1 MMLRPL
7 ILQCRR
13 RPALGRVFALHQQK
27 FHSCPRVASSVI
39 RTEPSM
45 TLEGFPDEVGQRV
58 AAAATQSQTSVS
70 LQDLMRTGQ
79 GEYLHK
85 TFENEDTLKE
95 NHTATELVLIQV
107 AGFLRREMP
116 VRLAHR
122 IRDLERVPLM
132 KDAKSVREVRDLY
145 ITSFLELEDFDPII
159 RTPAQEE
166 EFSRHLENVYERH
179 SKVLVQMARGAYEY
193 RNLVRSK
200 KEQEFELME
209 ETHNFL
215 DRFYLYRIGMRV
227 LIGQYLALRQP
238 PVENYIGI
246 VCSHTS
252 PYEIVKRAIDD
263 AAFMCTRKY
272 GDAPEV
278 IMSGRLDLTFPYV
291 PTHLHYIMLELL
303 KNSMRATVE
312 WHGVDAEFPPI
323 KVIIADGN
331 DNEDVVIKVSDEG
344 GGIPRSN
351 MKKIWSYLFTT
362 ADPTIQ
368 EDMVGD
374 GEGDHSTDSPL
385 AGLGYGLPISR
396 SYCRYFGGDLSIMS
410 MEGYG
415 TDAFLYLARLGNTR
429 EPLPI

>member
-1 MMLRPL
+1 MSHCNKPSSS
-7 ILQCRR
+7 
-13 RPALGRVFALHQQK
+13 RVLVAASQA
-27 FHSCPRVASSVI
+27 FHSSPLAASSSPNSSLAPTMI
-39 RTEPSM
+39 
-45 TLEGFPDEVGQRV
+45 LEGFPDEVGQRV
-58 AAAATQSQTSVS
+58 AQAATQSQTSVS

-85 TFENEDTLKE
+85 TFENSDSLKE

-122 IRDLERVPLM
+122 IQDLERVPLM

-145 ITSFLELEDFDPII
+145 ITSFLELEEFDPII
-159 RTPAQEE
+159 RTPEQEE
-166 EFSRHLENVYERH
+166 EFSRLLENVYERH

-193 RNLVRSK
+193 RNLIRSK
-200 KEQEFELME
+200 KDLEFELME

-238 PVENYIGI
+238 PVDNYVGI

-291 PTHLHYIMLELL
+291 PTHLR
-303 KNSMRATVE
+303 K
-312 WHGVDAEFPPI
+312 
-323 KVIIADGN
+323 
-331 DNEDVVIKVSDEG
+331 
-344 GGIPRSN
+344 
-351 MKKIWSYLFTT
+351 
-362 ADPTIQ
+362 
-368 EDMVGD
+368 
-374 GEGDHSTDSPL
+374 
-385 AGLGYGLPISR
+385 
-396 SYCRYFGGDLSIMS
+396 C
-410 MEGYG
+410 
-415 TDAFLYLARLGNTR
+415 
-429 EPLPI
+429 

>member
-1 MMLRPL
+1 MLKPL
-7 ILQCRR
+7 FIRC
-13 RPALGRVFALHQQK
+13 RPALKSLTTSSSNILVA
-27 FHSCPRVASSVI
+27 ASSRLPTKSSAYKQYRAIAVA
-39 RTEPSM
+39 RSYHVTPSVTSSASSLEPTM
-45 TLEGFPDEVGQRV
+45 VLEGFPDDVGRRIAQ
-58 AAAATQSQTSVS
+58 ATLHQQTSVS
-70 LQDLMRTGQ
+70 LQDLMRTGK

-85 TFENEDTLKE
+85 TFEDSDNLLKE

-122 IRDLERVPLM
+122 IRDLERLPLM
-132 KDAKSVREVRDLY
+132 KDIKSVRDVRDLY
-145 ITSFLELEDFDPII
+145 ITSFLELEAFDPLI
-159 RTPAQEE
+159 RTPEQEE
-166 EFSRHLENVYERH
+166 DFSKLLENIYERH

-193 RNLVRSK
+193 RNLIRSQ
-200 KEQEFELME
+200 KEKEFELME

-291 PTHLHYIMLELL
+291 PTHLR
-303 KNSMRATVE
+303 KWR
-312 WHGVDAEFPPI
+312 
-323 KVIIADGN
+323 
-331 DNEDVVIKVSDEG
+331 
-344 GGIPRSN
+344 
-351 MKKIWSYLFTT
+351 
-362 ADPTIQ
+362 
-368 EDMVGD
+368 
-374 GEGDHSTDSPL
+374 
-385 AGLGYGLPISR
+385 
-396 SYCRYFGGDLSIMS
+396 
-410 MEGYG
+410 
-415 TDAFLYLARLGNTR
+415 
-429 EPLPI
+429 